1 MLPYYKILTVPN
13 LEQISHEL
21 DQALPELVTGRFDL
35 KAVYSFNMVDPAL
48 VLNLAPTLAAWLDT
62 VGLKNNL
69 NGAAFPW
76 AAPASV
82 GGVHTDLRPRYPDLP
97 SEAIN
102 FPVYNC
108 ERGYSV
114 WCQANRDGA
123 PSTAENGK
131 STDALD
137 RSADYRPY
145 ALPKQRL
152 HLTQIPT
159 ADNPELARVSTQCPV
174 WFNTGIPHRGI
185 NFSDRPRIILTMRF
199 DCPIN
204 IDAL

>member
-1 MLPYYKILTVPN
+1 MLPYYKILTIPN

-35 KAVYSFNMVDPAL
+35 KAVYSFNLVDVAQL
-48 VLNLAPTLAAWLDT
+48 LELAPALAAWLT
-62 VGLKNNL
+62 AVGLKNNL
-69 NGAAFPW
+69 LYAGFPW
-76 AAPASV
+76 AAPSSM
-82 GGVHTDLRPRYPDLP
+82 GVIHIDGKC

-114 WCQANRDGA
+114 WYRANQAG
-123 PSTAENGK
+123 SWAEAESGK
-131 STDALD
+131 STNSLD
-137 RSADYRPY
+137 QRAEYVPY
-145 ALPKQRL
+145 ALPRQRL
-152 HLTQIPT
+152 HLTQIMT
-159 ADNPELARVSTQCPV
+159 ADSPELARVSTQHPI
-174 WFNTGIPHRGI
+174 WFNTHIPHRGI

-204 IDAL
+204 LDTL

>member
-1 MLPYYKILTVPN
+1 MIPYYKILTIPN

-35 KAVYSFNMVDPAL
+35 KVVYSFNIVDPNRLLELAPAL
-48 VLNLAPTLAAWLDT
+48 VAWLT
-62 VGLKNNL
+62 AVGLKNNL
-69 NGAAFPW
+69 MAAGFPW

-82 GGVHTDLRPRYPDLP
+82 GGLHNDGDNKE
-97 SEAIN
+97 SIN
-102 FPVYNC
+102 LPVYNC

-114 WCQANRDGA
+114 WYRGSQSGPRQET
-123 PSTAENGK
+123 PSGN
-131 STDALD
+131 STKYQI
-137 RSADYRPY
+137 SEYTPY
-145 ALPKQRL
+145 TLPRQRL

-159 ADNPELARVSTQCPV
+159 ADNPELARVSTQHPV